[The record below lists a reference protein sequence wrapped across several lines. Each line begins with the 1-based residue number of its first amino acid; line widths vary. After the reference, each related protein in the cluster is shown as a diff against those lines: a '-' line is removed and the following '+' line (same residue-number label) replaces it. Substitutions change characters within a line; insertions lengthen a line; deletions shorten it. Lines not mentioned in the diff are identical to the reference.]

1 MPNIKSAEKRLK
13 QSEKRRARN
22 RAYKSQMRGIIKK
35 ANKALEAGDAAQA
48 LPLVKDACRKLD
60 KVAQKGV
67 IHAGQ
72 ASRKKSRLML
82 KLNKLSS

>member
-22 RAYKSQMRGIIKK
+22 RAYKSQMRGLMKK
-35 ANKALEAGDAAQA
+35 ANKALESGDAAQA
-48 LPLVKDACRKLD
+48 KTLVKDACRKLD

-67 IHAGQ
+67 IHASQ

-82 KLNKLSS
+82 KLNKMSS